1 MRERMTLIGL
11 ENQLNYDNKSI
22 VDSWS
27 LSTIDYFDPQVLLSD
42 IIVKGGTFEPLYSDP
57 EFFYYMCSFFWQKWE
72 RTFTKWFEAFEIE
85 YNPLENYDRHESWT
99 ESKDDTGTV
108 DSTDTRTNLTSEV
121 TDTDTTDNTTI
132 TNSETTDNDTTTE
145 NKVSAYDSSG
155 YSEKDKSI
163 TENDIS
169 VSGTTLNSSTGTVDT
184 SFRSTNNDSTVIDTD
199 TTNKSEIEHEGHLHG
214 NIGVT
219 TSQEMLKSELD
230 IQSWNIYE
238 HMTDIFIKEMLITVY

>member
-11 ENQLNYDNKSI
+11 ENQLNYKEKSI
-22 VDSWS
+22 VDSWT
-27 LSTIDYFDPQVLLSD
+27 LSTIDYFDPEVLLSD
-42 IIVKGGTFEPLYSDP
+42 IIVKGGTFEPLYPDP
-57 EFFYYMCSFFWQKWE
+57 EYFYYMCSFFWRKWE

-85 YNPLENYDRHESWT
+85 YNPLENYDRYESWS

-108 DSTDTRTNLTSEV
+108 D
-121 TDTDTTDNTTI
+121 TTDNKTI

-145 NKVSAYDSSG
+145 NKVSAFDTSG

-169 VSGTTLNSSTGTVDT
+169 VSGTTLDSSTGTVDT
-184 SFRSTNNDSTVIDTD
+184 SFRSTVNDSNVIDTD

-219 TSQEMLKSELD
+219 TSQEMLRSELD
-230 IQSWNIYE
+230 IQSWNVYE
-238 HMTDIFIKEMLITVY
+238 HISDIFIKEMLITVY

>member
-11 ENQLNYDNKSI
+11 ENQLNYKEKSI
-22 VDSWS
+22 VDSWT
-27 LSTIDYFDPQVLLSD
+27 LSTIDYFDPEVLLSD
-42 IIVKGGTFEPLYSDP
+42 IIVKGGTFEPLYPDP
-57 EFFYYMCSFFWQKWE
+57 EYFYYMCSFFWRKWE

-85 YNPLENYDRHESWT
+85 YNPLENYDRYESWS

-108 DSTDTRTNLTSEV
+108 DTTDNRTNLTSEV
-121 TDTDTTDNTTI
+121 
-132 TNSETTDNDTTTE
+132 TDNDTTTE
-145 NKVSAYDSSG
+145 NKVSAFDTSG

-169 VSGTTLNSSTGTVDT
+169 VSGTTLDSSTGTVDT
-184 SFRSTNNDSTVIDTD
+184 SFRSTVNDSNVIDTD

-219 TSQEMLKSELD
+219 TSQEMLRSELD
-230 IQSWNIYE
+230 IQSWNVYE
-238 HMTDIFIKEMLITVY
+238 HISDIFIKEMLITVY